1 MFRLAILFLALA
13 PISLF
18 AGEVNYMPAEL
29 GRTLFA
35 VFFVVGATCFSLGFV
50 TQEDVPKD
58 PPPYNADDNP
68 PDRNKENSRRSA

>member
-1 MFRLAILFLALA
+1 MFKLAILFLALA
-13 PISLF
+13 PVSLF

-58 PPPYNADDNP
+58 PPPYNTDENP
-68 PDRNKENSRRSA
+68 DHHRENSRRSA